1 MINLKLRK
9 LLIFAAAVA
18 GLGATALQAAS
29 PDFDTE
35 LLSLQH
41 EWAHANYQ
49 AKSKAERRD
58 AFESTVEHAAALS
71 ARYPGEVD
79 AIAWEGIV
87 LSTYAGEVSAFSAM
101 KYAKAAREKLLQ
113 AEAMDAEAL
122 NGGVYASL
130 GALYSKVPGGFVGF
144 GDDDLANEYF
154 LKALAVDAN
163 NIDNNYFYGEHLLKV
178 ENYDGALA
186 ALNRALQAPATANRP
201 VFDAGRRDEIRGL
214 IETASAH

>member
-1 MINLKLRK
+1 MTKGTLRAF
-9 LLIFAAAVA
+9 LICSTAVL
-18 GLGATALQAAS
+18 GLGATCLQAAS
-29 PDFDTE
+29 PDFDAQ

-71 ARYPGEVD
+71 TRYPSEVE
-79 AIAWEGIV
+79 AIAWEGII

-122 NGGVYASL
+122 NGGIYASL

-154 LKALAVDAN
+154 LKALAVDAD
-163 NIDNNYFYGEHLLKV
+163 NIDNNYFYGEHLIKI
-178 ENYDGALA
+178 EDYEGALA
-186 ALNRALQAPATANRP
+186 ALNKALQAPATTGRP
-201 VFDAGRRDEIRGL
+201 VFDSGRREEIRGL
-214 IETASAH
+214 IEIASAH